1 MSKGHLVWPSPPP
14 QPQLP
19 REGKPGISSQGCGKP
34 GISSLGC
41 LLQVPLKAGEEGSSG
56 KSTLTLE
63 REVGWG
69 PLQFHEQK
77 PPLTAKSTSAGGSWF
92 PRVTSGDHGSTGMG
106 QGTSVQRR
114 TYQWQRDGAG
124 PH

>member
-1 MSKGHLVWPSPPP
+1 MRESQESPAKAV
-14 QPQLP
+14 
-19 REGKPGISSQGCGKP
+19 ESQESP
-34 GISSLGC
+34 AS

-92 PRVTSGDHGSTGMG
+92 PRVTSGDPARVTSGDPGSTGMG

-114 TYQWQRDGAG
+114 TYKWQRDGAG